1 MKDTRRPIHEAMLWK
16 VTNLVTIAQGVLQDT
31 LLPTPRQMVEKCLPG
46 KTASSYKLK
55 SFLPPC
61 LPDRL
66 VAV

>member
-1 MKDTRRPIHEAMLWK
+1 MRQCSGRFTK
-16 VTNLVTIAQGVLQDT
+16 LVTTAQGILQDT

-66 VAV
+66 VALTV